1 MSSLIETIK
10 EAEERAKSIRAEAQA
25 SGRDMLLE
33 ANMNGAELVAKTT
46 DDMRQRLANAKEEAE
61 FEGQKL
67 ARQIIANAELEAI
80 DFVRAAEAN
89 VRKCSDFIFERLC
102 ES

>member
-1 MSSLIETIK
+1 MPSLIETIK

-61 FEGQKL
+61 FEGL
-67 ARQIIANAELEAI
+67 PGR
-80 DFVRAAEAN
+80 
-89 VRKCSDFIFERLC
+89 
-102 ES
+102 

>member
-10 EAEERAKSIRAEAQA
+10 EAEDRAKSIRADAQA

-67 ARQIIANAELEAI
+67 ARQIIANA
-80 DFVRAAEAN
+80 
-89 VRKCSDFIFERLC
+89 
-102 ES
+102 